1 MELIEA
7 TTQLKGT
14 HFKKFRKLAG
24 SDDELVIA
32 TFEHLDIT
40 LQATISTFR
49 SFFQEQKI
57 DCADDEIVTF
67 ATENVALV
75 CSGLYYKKWCK
86 PSWSICIFA
95 DETKTKSTDTVK
107 LPTKTQ
113 HVVSIAYEDA
123 LEDAETKT
131 GSNSEL
137 TKWINQ
143 YATILT
149 LRAFFKRKV
158 VIKIDDYDWLTI
170 DELKEKGVLK

>member
-32 TFEHLDIT
+32 TFEKLDIT
-40 LQATISTFR
+40 LQATLGTFR

-67 ATENVALV
+67 ATENAALI

-95 DETKTKSTDTVK
+95 DEQKPATKAPKVIMAKS
-107 LPTKTQ
+107 Q

-137 TKWINQ
+137 TRWINQ
-143 YATILT
+143 YSTILT
-149 LRAFFKRKV
+149 LQAFFKRKV
-158 VIKIDDYDWLTI
+158 VVKIDDYDWLTI